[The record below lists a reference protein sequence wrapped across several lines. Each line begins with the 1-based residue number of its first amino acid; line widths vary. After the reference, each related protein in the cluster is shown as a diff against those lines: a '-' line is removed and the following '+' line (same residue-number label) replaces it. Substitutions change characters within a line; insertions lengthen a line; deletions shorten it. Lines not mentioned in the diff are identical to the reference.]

1 MGCAE
6 VISLDEVR
14 ARKHWTTLRQRLHE
28 RFERWLDQLESE
40 LPAGEPI
47 LSQVSETIWALRQ
60 QLTGGLAET
69 IVQHT
74 HQEAQSRQHMPCPTC
89 ARLLTARGPVS
100 RRVETMVGAVELAR
114 PYFYCQVC
122 REGTYPLDD
131 ALSLSAGRPSPD
143 NRPRRLQPQCNRPA
157 PAARRA
163 ERVAR
168 GGRPARP
175 PPSSPAAGGEGR
187 LRGASRGDT
196 GARRGDAG
204 GWARVKSGFIFPILL
219 HHLRLWKKRKEFL
232 DFQSPPIVGSTGL
245 PHHNQVPPIL
255 VQDRERLS
263 PDTGC
268 PQCDHM
274 PLDVHFVS
282 SVPVGAGLVPAQPR
296 ATTRVAPTLRLAM
309 DL

>member
-28 RFERWLDQLESE
+28 RFDRWLDQLESE
-40 LPAGEPI
+40 LPEVEPT
-47 LSQVSETIWALRQ
+47 LGQVSETIWALRQ

-69 IVQHT
+69 IVHHT
-74 HQEAQSRQHMPCPTC
+74 HPEAQSRQQMPCPTC

-100 RRVETMVGAVELAR
+100 RCVETMVGAVELAR

-143 NRPRRLQPQCNRPA
+143 NRPRRLQPQCNRLA

-175 PPSSPAAGGEGR
+175 PPALTSRWRGGAAEGHFQGGHGR
-187 LRGASRGDT
+187 ETGRRWRVGSREKWLYFSYTQLHCKCDS
-196 GARRGDAG
+196 ARKERIS
-204 GWARVKSGFIFPILL
+204 KIFN
-219 HHLRLWKKRKEFL
+219 HLRLWVK
-232 DFQSPPIVGSTGL
+232 G
-245 PHHNQVPPIL
+245 
-255 VQDRERLS
+255 
-263 PDTGC
+263 
-268 PQCDHM
+268 
-274 PLDVHFVS
+274 
-282 SVPVGAGLVPAQPR
+282 
-296 ATTRVAPTLRLAM
+296 
-309 DL
+309 